1 MTHEKTVSVIFN
13 TVHWSVLDSANFLL
27 NHGFNVI
34 KIETTD
40 TSIEYL
46 QESPKTLKRKGYTE
60 LRTQKLGRG
69 IEQIIAYKK
78 PTTSN
83 IATRS

>member
-1 MTHEKTVSVIFN
+1 MTTEITQSVIFN
-13 TVHWSVLDSANFLL
+13 PVHWSVLNSANWLL
-27 NHGFNVI
+27 NHGYSVI

-69 IEQIIAYKK
+69 IE
-78 PTTSN
+78 
-83 IATRS
+83 